1 MAGSAAV
8 LLAPALRKASSVT
21 GNRPWFIDPEGV
33 DGNHHTAFDQLAYVF
48 TFSLGLRARLT
59 ARTGERS
66 SCERLGVAVCAA
78 DTLSVPLLSSAS
90 HVNSCLASSLESL
103 PFQIRYARKAVHKVQ
118 LDSSFSD

>member
-33 DGNHHTAFDQLAYVF
+33 DGNHHTAFDQLACVF

-78 DTLSVPLLSSAS
+78 DTLSVPLLLRVTRQLVSR
-90 HVNSCLASSLESL
+90 VESL
-103 PFQIRYARKAVHKVQ
+103 PFQIRYTRTYKVQ
-118 LDSSFSD
+118 LFFIF